1 MLSWSCRD
9 NKPLKI
15 PSDSISESLIFL
27 GGMPPDPLD
36 LACFVCQIVY
46 FALNYHAHSNI
57 IVPPPFSESWIRPC
71 KILLNF
77 HFQNSIDYRDIFR
90 ITIIANCDG
99 KYLLLPNSITYSHEK
114 PALKIH
120 KVYHILLCVYK
131 HPF

>member
-57 IVPPPFSESWIRPC
+57 IVPPPFQNPGSAPAKYSLIFTFKIVSTIGIFSE
-71 KILLNF
+71 
-77 HFQNSIDYRDIFR
+77 
-90 ITIIANCDG
+90 
-99 KYLLLPNSITYSHEK
+99 
-114 PALKIH
+114 
-120 KVYHILLCVYK
+120 
-131 HPF
+131 